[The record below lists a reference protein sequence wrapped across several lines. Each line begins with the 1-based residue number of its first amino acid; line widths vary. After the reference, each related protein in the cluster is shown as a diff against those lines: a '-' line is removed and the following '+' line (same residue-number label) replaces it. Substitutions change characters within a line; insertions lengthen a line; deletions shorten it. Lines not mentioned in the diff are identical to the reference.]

1 MTILEFKNALHISFK
16 ENRLKF
22 VLKAIILLLSF
33 LTIATLPIFTYRTNF
48 NLVTNALSISLAVS
62 YFVYFLCFGE
72 LRLSCFSVSIILF
85 VLETFIVTAVTN
97 FDLDGWLSLFNILA
111 ISVVIFQATQLFNK
125 KWLYPLFIYFGC
137 LVLALFV
144 VADNF
149 SAIIALD
156 FSRIGGKFGDV
167 NEVGLIFAIGIFFSI
182 YLYDSFKSLFLKVLF
197 PVSIILFFFLIFC
210 TGSRGALLASGC
222 LAFVYLFFL
231 CLRKKRLLLFFVL
244 LVVFVGIGFVILQ
257 IPAFSDL
264 KERIFGMIISL
275 FSAGESGDAS
285 ASYRLYMMA
294 EGLELWAR
302 HPFFGNGNQAF
313 RVISSQNAVS
323 HSGLSE
329 LLCSYGLVGFIL
341 WHWPLLSAVV
351 NSNNSNLK
359 YFICTFAF
367 GFVLPCLFSAIL
379 YYAKMPMMAYAIIF
393 GLFNK
398 ECISDGTYC
407 QTHIVFNRFDLVMK
421 RSVLSLFHSCAI
433 SENDNGGNCR

>member
-85 VLETFIVTAVTN
+85 VLETFIVTALTN

-210 TGSRGALLASGC
+210 TGSRGALLVAGC
-222 LAFVYLFFL
+222 ILLVYLFIF
-231 CLRKKRLLLFFVL
+231 CLRKRRLLLFFVL
-244 LVVFVGIGFVILQ
+244 LVVFSGLGLLVLQ
-257 IPAFSDL
+257 IPVFSDL
-264 KERIFGMIISL
+264 KERVLGMVVSF
-275 FSAGESGDAS
+275 FSGGEDGDGS
-285 ASYRLYMMA
+285 ASYRLYMMI
-294 EGLELWAR
+294 EGLELWSA

-329 LLCSYGLVGFIL
+329 LLCSFGLVGFAL
-341 WHWPLLSAVV
+341 WHLPLCSAVI
-351 NSNNSNLK
+351 NCKNFNLK
-359 YFICTFAF
+359 DFIYTFAF
-367 GFVLPCLFSAIL
+367 GFVLPSLFPAII
-379 YYAKMPMMAYAIIF
+379 YYAKMPMIAYAIIM
-393 GLFNK
+393 GLFAQ
-398 ECISDGTYC
+398 ECIEQDTYAVKR
-407 QTHIVFNRFDLVMK
+407 IVFNRFDIVYRIRFSNFVSFVNTESGK
-421 RSVLSLFHSCAI
+421 S
-433 SENDNGGNCR
+433 DNSK